1 MNELNPN
8 PKNAEIAS
16 PPKAEPTKE
25 EQEKT
30 TPQATAEAAPEKQE
44 ITAEQIVAE
53 FEEQTNNLKEQYAA
67 LERRIKI
74 AQEQKETN
82 LKMSYRLPTV
92 EQINAK
98 IDADIAQL
106 TAEKE
111 KIANEINERGPNAQE
126 QSLQQDIEKIN
137 EQIARLEK
145 TQEQNQGLENIGRS
159 VPAVITERLKQ
170 DIEALRKQKEAK
182 QQELEKKKLE
192 RILNYY
198 NKKVQEKEQKEAGAP
213 EKTDDINKAI
223 TDSIEAV
230 KSNLPEDK
238 KQELTEKKKS
248 FVSAVKEKLKGVRV
262 FGKPLLEFLA
272 GIATGGAVRTAIR
285 MAAIGGGGLVT
296 PIVAGAAGGAATAGL
311 REFFQERRNF
321 NKFKES
327 LQEKIKDSQKSA
339 ESIAQTVADLKE
351 QLANETDPK
360 KREALSDQLRYLFV
374 EIKRTSKTEKTDLKS
389 KVEQLVKLHRNGI
402 TSETGA
408 NPNEQEELFNQIVKA
423 KKVDRKKLAKAILR
437 GTICGALGGAVGGL
451 IADWLGG
458 MFTASGDGSAEQ
470 AITSSEGAFPFK
482 LAQEGVP
489 YTKVAYTPYE
499 LSPDVFSVHLKPE
512 TVYIAND
519 LVLKAGSN
527 PWQEVAQYLQNL
539 LGHKPTNAEI
549 LKVTKEIAK
558 TQHIKVPEWGITQGI
573 DEHSLPT
580 GFQLKFAPTVKSLI
594 QSILEGKKV

>member
-30 TPQATAEAAPEKQE
+30 TPQATAEAAPEKQK
-44 ITAEQIVAE
+44 ITAEQTVAE
-53 FEEQTNNLKEQYAA
+53 FEEQTNNLKEQCAA

-145 TQEQNQGLENIGRS
+145 TQEQNQGLENIGRGM
-159 VPAVITERLKQ
+159 PAVITERLKQ
-170 DIEALRKQKEAK
+170 DIEALRKQKETK

-198 NKKVQEKEQKEAGAP
+198 NKKVQEKEQKEAGAA
-213 EKTDDINKAI
+213 EKADDINKAI

-327 LQEKIKDSQKSA
+327 LQEKIKDSEKSA
-339 ESIAQTVADLKE
+339 ESIAQTVAELKE

-458 MFTASGDGSAEQ
+458 MFTPTHEPYDV
-470 AITSSEGAFPFK
+470 SSEALSAYLGP
-482 LAQEGVP
+482 GSVP
-489 YTKVAYTPYE
+489 S
-499 LSPDVFSVHLKPE
+499 LNPE

-549 LKVTKEIAK
+549 LKVTKEIAN
-558 TQHIKVPEWGITQGI
+558 TQNIKVPEWGITQGI
-573 DEHSLPT
+573 DEHSLPI